1 MKNIFL
7 LLLLLFSSIA
17 WLPAQ
22 VVTTNPAVITQES
35 GEIEII
41 FDATKGSGGL
51 KDFTGEVYAHTGVIT
66 TDSKSGSDWKHA
78 PAWGDNSS
86 KYKLTSLGDNKWK
99 LLITPS
105 ISAYY
110 GLTPNEKVTKLAF
123 VFRSADKSKE
133 GKDTGG
139 ADIFVD
145 VHEAGLAVS
154 FVNPASNTSLEA
166 GATLDIDVASTIA
179 ADLTLYINDAAV
191 KTVSSATRLTHSAQ
205 FPSGDYR
212 LIAEA
217 KLLDQQMLDTVFV
230 CAPQPVTEASR
241 PADATDGINYIDNST
256 VTFVLF
262 APGKSNVFLI
272 GDFNDWTQS
281 NAYQMKKDGDYWWY
295 TLSGITPGELYGFQY
310 LVDGNLRISDAYTEL
325 VLDPWNDRYINENRT
340 VFPNLKPYP
349 EGKTDGLVA
358 TFQTNKPAY
367 AWNISGLSM
376 PNRENMVIYEL
387 LIRDFTAEK
396 SLEALIN
403 RLDYITKLGV
413 TAIELMPVQEFDG
426 NNSWGYNPNHYF
438 APDKAYGTPD
448 MYKRL
453 IEECHQRGIAVILD
467 VVFNHA
473 TGNHPFA
480 KLYWDG
486 NANKTA
492 TGNPWFNVDAPHP
505 YSVFHDFNHEYAGTR
520 AYFKR
525 VLAYWLTEYKVDGF
539 RLDLTKGFTQ
549 KSSTTQT
556 ASNDDQS
563 RINILTDY
571 YRAAKA
577 VKPDVMFILEH
588 FCNNSEEQVLANEGM
603 YLWRNLNNAYSQA
616 AMGYASESD
625 FSGMNATP
633 RQWVGY
639 AESHDEERNFY
650 KAKTWGD
657 GDIKNPSVYLKRAP
671 LNITFTTLIPGPK
684 MIWQFGELGYDYS
697 IEYNGG
703 RTNEKPSPFAL
714 ELGWL
719 DNPERVAAYDA
730 AAKIVNLRKL
740 HPDAFTSG
748 TFTFNISASDW
759 TGGRKIKL
767 THSDLNMFV
776 AGNFQSTNTVSVS
789 ADFQHTGVWHELLT
803 GDELNVSGANT
814 TLSLPPGDVRIYT
827 DREIDLPNAIPAIA
841 ADNAVYVYVSGGFAH
856 AVSPEKITA
865 LSVYNLQG
873 VRLKT
878 IAGKNTLNVG
888 DLPSGLYL
896 LEIQM
901 SNTRMVKK
909 TLIPTYAE

>member
-7 LLLLLFSSIA
+7 SLLLFFSSIA
-17 WLPAQ
+17 LSSAQ
-22 VVTTNPAVITQES
+22 VVTTNPAIVTQES
-35 GEIEII
+35 GEIEVI

-66 TDSKSGSDWKHA
+66 TASQNGSDWKHT
-78 PAWGDNSS
+78 PTWGDNSP

-105 ISAYY
+105 INGYY
-110 GLTPNEKVTKLAF
+110 GLTANEKVTKLAF
-123 VFRSADKSKE
+123 VFRSADKTKE
-133 GKDTGG
+133 GKDTGN

-154 FVNPASNTSLEA
+154 FITPASNMSMEA
-166 GATLDIDVASTIA
+166 GATLNIDVASTIT
-179 ADLTLYINDAAV
+179 ADLTLYVNNTNV
-191 KTVSSATRLTHSAQ
+191 KNVSSTTRLTHSYQ
-205 FPSGDYR
+205 FQTGDYQ

-217 KLLDQQMLDTVFV
+217 KLDAQQVFDTVYV
-230 CAPQPVTEASR
+230 CVPQPVTTAPR
-241 PADATDGINYIDNST
+241 PSGVTDGINYVDNST

-272 GDFNDWTQS
+272 GDFNNWTQL
-281 NAYQMKKDGDYWWY
+281 NAYQMKQDGDYWWY
-295 TLSGITPGELYGFQY
+295 TLSNITPGELYVFQY
-310 LVDGNLRISDAYTEL
+310 LIDGNLRISDAYTEL
-325 VLDPWNDRYINENRT
+325 VLDPWNDRYINET
-340 VFPNLKPYP
+340 QTIFPNLKPYP
-349 EGKTDGLVA
+349 EGKTEGLAA

-367 AWNISGLSM
+367 NWNISGFSM

-396 SLEALIN
+396 SLEAVLN
-403 RLDYITKLGV
+403 RLDYIAKLGV

-426 NNSWGYNPNHYF
+426 NSSWGYNPNHYF

-453 IEECHQRGIAVILD
+453 IDECHKRGIAVILD

-473 TGNHPFA
+473 TGNNPFA
-480 KLYWDG
+480 RLYW
-486 NANKTA
+486 NSSSNETA
-492 TGNPWFNVDAPHP
+492 ADNPWFNVKAPHP

-549 KSSTTQT
+549 KSSTELT
-556 ASNDDQS
+556 ASNYDQS
-563 RINILTDY
+563 RIDILTDY
-571 YRAAKA
+571 YHAAKA

-588 FCNNSEEQVLANEGM
+588 FCDNSEETVLANEGM

-616 AMGYASESD
+616 AMGYSSASD

-633 RQWVGY
+633 RRWVGY

-650 KAKTWGD
+650 KAKTWGES
-657 GDIKNPSVYLKRAP
+657 DIKNPAVYLKRVP
-671 LNITFTTLIPGPK
+671 QNIAFTTLIPGPK

-697 IEYNGG
+697 IDSYGG

-714 ELGWL
+714 GWL
-719 DNPERVAAYDA
+719 DIPERMAAYEA
-730 AAKIVNLRKL
+730 ASKIVSLRKIY
-740 HPDAFTSG
+740 PDAFTSG
-748 TFTFNISASDW
+748 TFTFNVSASDW
-759 TGGRKIKL
+759 TNGRKIKL
-767 THSDLNMFV
+767 THSDLDMLV
-776 AGNFQSTNTVSVS
+776 IGNFQSANTVSVS
-789 ADFQHTGVWHELLT
+789 AGFQHTGVWYELLT
-803 GDELNVSGANT
+803 GDEMNVSDANLS
-814 TLSLPPGDVRIYT
+814 LSLPPGDVRIYT
-827 DREIDLPNAIPAIA
+827 DRKIDFTGIPSFTVEDA
-841 ADNAVYVYVSGGFAH
+841 AYVYVSGGFVH
-856 AVSPEKITA
+856 VVSPENITA

-873 VRLKT
+873 VLLKK
-878 IAGKNTLNVG
+878 IANRNIFNVS

-901 SNTRMVKK
+901 PNKRIVKK
-909 TLIPTYAE
+909 TVIQK